1 MTQIYSREILLNS
14 IVLVPDIWIAHVQS
28 HVGLEFFDGDS
39 LPNAAILC
47 IVSDNPF
54 ESLAACT
61 VLHHMVQLGAVTL
74 TDYGVQQAGSLWI
87 EPTALAGLEL
97 DTASN
102 S

>member
-28 HVGLEFFDGDS
+28 RVGIELFDEGA
-39 LPNAAILC
+39 LLNAAILC

-54 ESLAACT
+54 ERLAACT
-61 VLHHMVQLGAVTL
+61 ALHHMVQLGAVTL
-74 TDYGVQQAGSLWI
+74 TDYGVQQVGTLWI
-87 EPTALAGLEL
+87 EPIEIAGVEL
-97 DTASN
+97 DTVSN

>member
-28 HVGLEFFDGDS
+28 RVRIELFHEGA
-39 LPNAAILC
+39 LPNTAILC
-47 IVSDNPF
+47 IVSNDPF
-54 ESLAACT
+54 ERLAACT

-74 TDYGVQQAGSLWI
+74 TDYGLQQAGALWI
-87 EPTALAGLEL
+87 KPIES